1 MKHVFKLGG
10 ERKSLCGES
19 YTIKC
24 VNDTAEYLADGWY
37 NSLDEA
43 IAAKPKKAPKKATKK
58 A

>member
-10 ERKSLCGES
+10 ERKSLYGES

-24 VNDTAEYLADGWY
+24 VNDTTEYLSDGWY

-43 IAAKPKKAPKKATKK
+43 IAAKPKKATKKATKK